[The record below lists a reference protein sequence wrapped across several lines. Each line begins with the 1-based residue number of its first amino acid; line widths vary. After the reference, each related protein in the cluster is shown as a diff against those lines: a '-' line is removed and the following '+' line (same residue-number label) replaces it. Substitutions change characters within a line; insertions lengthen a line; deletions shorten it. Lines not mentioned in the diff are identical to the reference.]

1 MTTTPILPYFDF
13 ILAMLAQANQ
23 SVEKSF
29 GRHVHFGFWP
39 EPRAATSDDDD
50 YARAAERLTQ
60 ELCQA
65 AEIASG
71 ERVLDAGCGF
81 GGTLAFLNERHRD
94 MGLVGLNLEARQLD
108 RARALVQPR
117 AGNVLELHQ
126 GDACALPFAD
136 ASFDRV
142 LAVECI
148 FHFPSR
154 ERFLREAFRVLR
166 PGGTLALSDF
176 VPSPLFLPIAR
187 AATEA
192 PLLAR
197 FQYFGRC
204 NIGCTAGAYRRLV
217 RRIGFEPLVACNVT
231 RNILPTYRYLKF
243 LLGHAAAIE
252 GVTGPVTYFMEV
264 LRMTSALGLLNYYV
278 MAFRKP
284 LGGPHP
290 AVVVRPKS
298 G

>member
-1 MTTTPILPYFDF
+1 MTQSPALPYFDF
-13 ILAMLAQANQ
+13 ILALLAQANPA
-23 SVEKSF
+23 VEKSF

-39 EPRAATSDDDD
+39 NPKTVRAGHADF
-50 YARAAERLTQ
+50 ARAAEQLSL
-60 ELCQA
+60 ELCGA
-65 AEIASG
+65 GEISSG
-71 ERVLDAGCGF
+71 ESVLDVGCGF
-81 GGTLAFLNERHRD
+81 GGTLALLNELHRD
-94 MGLVGLNLEARQLD
+94 MRLTGLNLESRQLE
-108 RARALVQPR
+108 RARHLILPR
-117 AGNVLELHQ
+117 AGNALELHQ
-126 GDACALPFAD
+126 GDACALPFGD

-176 VPSPLFLPIAR
+176 VPSAVFLPVAR

-192 PLLAR
+192 PQLAR

-204 NIGCTAGAYRRLV
+204 NIGCTVGAYRRMI
-217 RRIGFEPLVACNVT
+217 RKIGFEPLVERNVT

-252 GVTGPVTYFMEV
+252 GITGPVTRFMDV
-264 LRMTSALGLLNYYV
+264 LRVASALGLLNYYV

-284 LGGPHP
+284 VERDQP
-290 AVVVRPKS
+290 AAATAPKS